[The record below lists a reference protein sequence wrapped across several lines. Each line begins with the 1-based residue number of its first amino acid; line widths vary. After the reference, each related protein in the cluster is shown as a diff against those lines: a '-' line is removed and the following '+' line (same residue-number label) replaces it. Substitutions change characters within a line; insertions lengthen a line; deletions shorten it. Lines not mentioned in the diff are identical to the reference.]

1 MYSSYTALIKQC
13 FRLVLFYSDQYC
25 NPMTTVL
32 LSSGQS
38 STIDHIYLPLSL
50 SSLPLPSHPPP
61 LSIFLSLDNS
71 LLRYLPKA
79 SYKLMTFF
87 YPGMTLTATASKP
100 SFKRNHGKNRN
111 SIPWG
116 IHEQKNIPICSDWH
130 FIRIHANKTGTW
142 KIYIKRF
149 CKCVSFTE
157 LRNKK

>member
-1 MYSSYTALIKQC
+1 
-13 FRLVLFYSDQYC
+13 LFYFIQINIVTRWRRFYC
-25 NPMTTVL
+25 PVVSQVRLITSISL
-32 LSSGQS
+32 YLSPPFL
-38 STIDHIYLPLSL
+38 YLP
-50 SSLPLPSHPPP
+50 PPPP